1 MKRRRFLESLAA
13 MVPAGAAL
21 PLYAAAAEPLKKKV
35 RITDLKAMVI
45 GRPGGNTYVRI
56 DTDTGISGYGE
67 AYWGFGVKDMMLG
80 YLKGAIIGADPLDIE
95 PLVTKMTMLTGGAGA
110 TGGVTVTAISGVE
123 IALWDLAGKMLG
135 QPVCK
140 LLGGQYR
147 TGTRVYLT
155 SSPVDSLDPASCRE
169 WAATIKGHPFGF
181 TAVKTDIVR
190 RGYPNEKLYD
200 TTFDSPRGYNRQL
213 TNQDLD
219 NNAKAFANVREA
231 LGPDFGIA
239 VHTHWELDW
248 SDALNLARAV
258 APMRPMW
265 LEDPLAPDFSD
276 AWVKLTE
283 ESPVPILTGEN
294 LYTRRGFLPFIIH
307 QGCHI
312 AQIDIPKAGGL
323 LEAKKI
329 SDLAGLYDM
338 PVCSHN
344 ASTALGAV
352 ASAHS
357 AAAMRDFKVHELSV
371 GRLNAQS
378 NDLPWGHIEGDPV
391 KGWSNFITQDG
402 PLVKDGRILIPE
414 RPGLGVEPNPD
425 YVRAHLAPGET
436 WWG

>member
-1 MKRRRFLESLAA
+1 MNRRSFLTAMAA
-13 MVPAGAAL
+13 VVPASSSLGHF
-21 PLYAAAAEPLKKKV
+21 AAAAEPNQKKV
-35 RITDLKAMVI
+35 KITDLRAMVI
-45 GRPGGNTYVRI
+45 GRPGGNTLVRI
-56 DTDTGISGYGE
+56 DTDAGVSGYGE
-67 AYWGFGVKDMMLG
+67 AYWGFGVKEVMLG
-80 YLKGAIIGADPLDIE
+80 YLRDAIIGADPFDIE
-95 PLVTKMTMLTGGAGA
+95 PLLTKMTIMTGGAGA

-123 IALWDLAGKMLG
+123 IALWDLAGRLLG

-147 TGTRVYLT
+147 TGVRVYLT
-155 SSPVDSLDPASCRE
+155 SSPENSLDPASCRE
-169 WAATIKGHPFGF
+169 WAALIKEHPFGF
-181 TAVKTDIVR
+181 TAVKTDFVR
-190 RGYPNEKLYD
+190 RGYPKEDRYD
-200 TTFDSPRGYNRQL
+200 TTFHDPRGYNRQL

-219 NNAKAFANVREA
+219 LNARAFANVREA

-248 SDALNLARAV
+248 DDALELARAV

-265 LEDPLAPDFSD
+265 IEDPLAPDFCDS
-276 AWVKLTE
+276 WVKLTE

-294 LYTRRGFLPFIIH
+294 LYTRHGFLPFILH

-329 SDLAGLYDM
+329 ADLADLYDM
-338 PVCSHN
+338 PVTSHN
-344 ASTALGAV
+344 ATGPLGAV
-352 ASAHS
+352 ASAH
-357 AAAMRDFKVHELSV
+357 AEAAMRDSKGHELSL
-371 GRLNAQS
+371 GRFDAKS

-391 KGWSNFITQDG
+391 QGWANYVIHDG
-402 PLVKDGRILIPE
+402 PLVKDGRILIPDK
-414 RPGLGVEPNPD
+414 PGLGVEPNPD

>member
-1 MKRRRFLESLAA
+1 MERRGFLESLAA
-13 MVPAGAAL
+13 IVPAAAL
-21 PLYAAAAEPLKKKV
+21 PRFSAAAEALKKKV
-35 RITDLKAMVI
+35 KITDLKAMVI

-56 DTDTGISGYGE
+56 DSDAGISGYGE
-67 AYWGFGVKDMMLG
+67 AYWGFGVKDVMLG
-80 YLKGAIIGADPLDIE
+80 YLRSAVIGADPFDIE
-95 PLVTKMTMLTGGAGA
+95 PLLTKMTMLTGGAGA

-123 IALWDLAGKMLG
+123 IALWDLAGKLLG

-147 TGTRVYLT
+147 TGVRVYLT
-155 SSPVDSLDPASCRE
+155 SSPVNALDPASCRE
-169 WAATIKGHPFGF
+169 WAAMIKEHPFGF

-190 RGYPNEKLYD
+190 HGYPQENLYD
-200 TTFDSPRGYNRQL
+200 TTFDNARGFNRQL
-213 TNQDLD
+213 TNEDLD
-219 NNAKAFANVREA
+219 NNARAFTNVREA

-248 SDALNLARAV
+248 SDALNLARTV

-265 LEDPLAPDFSD
+265 IEDPLAPDFCDS
-276 AWVKLTE
+276 WVKLTE

-329 SDLAGLYDM
+329 SDLADLYDM
-338 PVCSHN
+338 PVSSHN
-344 ASTALGAV
+344 ASSALGAI

-357 AAAMRDFKVHELSV
+357 AAAMRDFKGHELSV
-371 GRLNAQS
+371 GRFDAKS
-378 NDLPWGHIEGDPV
+378 SDLPWGHIEGDPIR
-391 KGWSNFITQDG
+391 GWSDLITHDG
-402 PLVKDGRILIPE
+402 PLVKDGRILIPDK
-414 RPGLGVEPNPD
+414 PGLGVEPNPD